1 MLGPGARPRDVVRA
15 RVDNERDVEIVVPDG
30 AGAGCVLRV
39 RGALRCEVPRGA
51 YVGAPVAVPL
61 PEAESQLRV
70 VVAVPPGRG
79 PGDAVYVAWPVDVVS
94 VPGDRS
100 LLPPPAVALPPPL
113 SDDPPRLAPPA
124 AHQALVA
131 ATPDPLLDEA
141 AALRDENAD
150 LRRQLLAMRRLLRTT
165 SELFLASQASASEE
179 LPLALDE
186 PEEDSA

>member
-1 MLGPGARPRDVVRA
+1 M
-15 RVDNERDVEIVVPDG
+15 
-30 AGAGCVLRV
+30 
-39 RGALRCEVPRGA
+39 
-51 YVGAPVAVPL
+51 
-61 PEAESQLRV
+61 
-70 VVAVPPGRG
+70 
-79 PGDAVYVAWPVDVVS
+79 
-94 VPGDRS
+94 
-100 LLPPPAVALPPPL
+100 ALPPPL

-165 SELFLASQASASEE
+165 SELFLASQASASDI
-179 LPLALDE
+179 PLALDE